1 MKNIKYYIIL
11 ILIMV
16 IIVPSIVIANN
27 DTGKVSAYIDLI
39 QEKSNINIDTQNL
52 LENMIKGAFSETD
65 KYSYFQK
72 TETYSNEQ
80 NNYITAEYVGIGI
93 TMTKHLKGVK
103 VVSAFDYSPAAF
115 AGLTT
120 DDVIVSV
127 NGEDI
132 GDKTLAYIA
141 SKVKGPVGTYVK
153 LGILKNGSGAVLY
166 YDLSRQVVAM
176 KTVKS
181 YIIDDVGYVYISS
194 FTNETGNEF
203 KLALEK
209 FKQKNIRN
217 IILDLRNN
225 GGGTLKGCIV
235 TARAL
240 LSDCTIVKMDF
251 KYSGYLD
258 LRYITTKKD
267 IDYNVVVLV
276 NERSASA
283 SEIVTGALKDN
294 DAATIIGKKTFGKSV
309 VQVSYPILTPK
320 VYEFYSNKYGI
331 DDMYLL
337 NRKLQIYGE
346 KLSSDDYIGATKLTI
361 GEYITP
367 DGHRINLKG
376 IEPDIEVDYDG
387 KLYIEENHLPGMLW
401 IREKYDVG
409 MASYEVYKAKVI
421 LKKLGYDVGIVN
433 TVYDEVFKKAV
444 TNFQDYVGLYP
455 YGVLDYTTQ
464 DNINNIIRAKYI
476 NSDLQLAKA
485 FEVVK
490 GEK

>member
-1 MKNIKYYIIL
+1 MII
-11 ILIMV
+11 
-16 IIVPSIVIANN
+16 IIPSIVTANN
-27 DTGKVSAYIDLI
+27 DNGKISAYVDLI
-39 QEKSNINIDTQNL
+39 QEKSSSYISTQNL

-72 TETYSNEQ
+72 TETYTNEQ
-80 NNYITAEYVGIGI
+80 NTYINAEYVGIGI
-93 TMTKHLKGVK
+93 TMTKHPKGVR

-115 AGLTT
+115 AGLETN
-120 DDVIVSV
+120 DVIISV

-132 GDKTLAYIA
+132 SDKTLTYIA
-141 SKVKGPVGTYVK
+141 SKVKGTVGTYVK
-153 LGILKNGSGAVLY
+153 LGVLKNGSGAILY

-181 YIIDDVGYVYISS
+181 YIIDNVGYVYISS

-203 KLALEK
+203 KEALEK
-209 FKQKNIRN
+209 FKQKNINN

-251 KYSGYLD
+251 KYTGYLD

-267 IDYNVVVLV
+267 VNYNVVVLV
-276 NERSASA
+276 NEYTASA

-294 DAATIIGKKTFGKSV
+294 EAATIIGKKTFGKSV
-309 VQVSYPILTPK
+309 VQASYPILTPK
-320 VYEFYSNKYGI
+320 AYEFYSNKYGI

-337 NRKLQIYGE
+337 NRKLQIYRE
-346 KLSSDDYIGATKLTI
+346 KLSSSDYIGAAKLTI

-367 DGHRINLKG
+367 NGHKINLKG
-376 IEPDIEVDYDG
+376 IKPDIEVDYDG
-387 KLYIEENHLPGMLW
+387 KLYIDENHLPGMIW
-401 IREKYDVG
+401 IRDKYNVG
-409 MASYEVYKAKVI
+409 MNSYEVYKAKII
-421 LKKLGYDVGIVN
+421 LNRIGYDVGTIN
-433 TVYDEVFKKAV
+433 TVYDETFKKAV
-444 TNFQDYVGLYP
+444 TTFQDDVGLYP

-464 DNINNIIRAKYI
+464 DNINNIIREKYI
-476 NSDLQLAKA
+476 KSDLQLAKA
-485 FEVVK
+485 FEVIK
-490 GEK
+490 EEK

>member
-11 ILIMV
+11 ILVMV

-27 DTGKVSAYIDLI
+27 DTGKISAYIDLI

-80 NNYITAEYVGIGI
+80 NSYINAEYVGIGI
-93 TMTKHLKGVK
+93 TMTKHPKGVK

-115 AGLTT
+115 SGLTT

-132 GDKTLAYIA
+132 GNKTLAYIA

-153 LGILKNGSGAVLY
+153 LGILKNGSGSVLY
-166 YDLSRQVVAM
+166 YDLSRQVIAM

-209 FKQKNIRN
+209 FKQKHIRN

-251 KYSGYLD
+251 KYPRYLD

-320 VYEFYSNKYGI
+320 AYEFYSNKYGI

-346 KLSSDDYIGATKLTI
+346 KLSSDNYIGAVKLTI

-367 DGHRINLKG
+367 DGYKINLKG

-387 KLYIEENHLPGMLW
+387 ILYIEENHLPGMLW

-409 MASYEVYKAKVI
+409 MTSYEVYKAKVI
-421 LKKLGYDVGIVN
+421 LKKLRYNVGIVN

-444 TNFQDYVGLYP
+444 TNFQDHVGLYP

-464 DNINNIIRAKYI
+464 DNINNTIRAKYI